1 MTGWKIVAR
10 MPVEALQLLQKEK
23 GDVEEE
29 KKKTKKDK
37 KEKEQQQKELKK
49 KEQQQKEQQQEEQQ
63 QEEEEEHA
71 GQTGQYRGVS
81 QLLRFRCRVLA
92 TARAAHARDRKHR
105 TLGAG
110 PQQADV

>member
-10 MPVEALQLLQKEK
+10 IPVEALQLLQKEK

-37 KEKEQQQKELKK
+37 KEKEQQQ
-49 KEQQQKEQQQEEQQ
+49 EEQQ
-63 QEEEEEHA
+63 QEEEEHA

-81 QLLRFRCRVLA
+81 ENDRHEILGVKCHSNKRC
-92 TARAAHARDRKHR
+92 DW
-105 TLGAG
+105 
-110 PQQADV
+110 DV

>member
-1 MTGWKIVAR
+1 MTGWKKVAR

-37 KEKEQQQKELKK
+37 KEKEQQQKE
-49 KEQQQKEQQQEEQQ
+49 QQQKEQQQEEEQ

-81 QLLRFRCRVLA
+81 ENDRHEILEVKCHSNKRC
-92 TARAAHARDRKHR
+92 DW
-105 TLGAG
+105 
-110 PQQADV
+110 DV